1 MEAAIL
7 SSYKQLSTTADLRIR
22 GKFAGCDLHFCNLS
36 LNRTHIPLKLKF
48 SESSRRHFSLRKGLI
63 FSIGRKKL
71 SSYFTHQLS
80 SDYSSI
86 SASAGET
93 LHYGQSSSMS
103 EDEEVSPTSI
113 DANNFV
119 SLQPKQKQFRN
130 RFLNFVRLGSVI
142 DNAADSFFKSE
153 IRRRL
158 FVTAILIVISSIG
171 YFIPLPGF
179 YRRLIPQDYLSF
191 VSGSVG
197 FWFFELG
204 GRSAGKW

>member
-1 MEAAIL
+1 
-7 SSYKQLSTTADLRIR
+7 
-22 GKFAGCDLHFCNLS
+22 
-36 LNRTHIPLKLKF
+36 
-48 SESSRRHFSLRKGLI
+48 
-63 FSIGRKKL
+63 
-71 SSYFTHQLS
+71 
-80 SDYSSI
+80 
-86 SASAGET
+86 
-93 LHYGQSSSMS
+93 MS

-142 DNAADSFFKSE
+142 DNAAESFFKSE